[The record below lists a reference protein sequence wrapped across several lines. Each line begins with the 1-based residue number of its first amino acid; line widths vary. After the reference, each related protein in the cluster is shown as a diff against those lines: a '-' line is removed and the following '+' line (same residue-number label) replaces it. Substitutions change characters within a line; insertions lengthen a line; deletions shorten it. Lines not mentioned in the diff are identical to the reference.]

1 MASAWWS
8 VLYLCQKVY
17 LMRCDI
23 SLLKYLC
30 VGIINSIFGYVIIFI
45 LFYVGIIAEVSNFI
59 GYFIS
64 IFISFYLNKYYSFKD
79 ETKSKL
85 QILKFIISMG
95 VSYTFNLIIMS
106 FSYRVC
112 CINVYTSQ
120 ILGNLA
126 YLFVGYILSKRWV
139 FIKVNEVR
147 FS

>member
-1 MASAWWS
+1 M
-8 VLYLCQKVY
+8 Y
-17 LMRCDI
+17 DI

-30 VGIINSIFGYVIIFI
+30 VGIVNSILGYAIIFI
-45 LFYVGIIAEVSNFI
+45 LIYVGVIAEISNFL
-59 GYFIS
+59 GYFIA
-64 IFISFYLNKYYSFKD
+64 IFVSFYLNKYFTFND
-79 ETKSKL
+79 EVKNKL

-126 YLFVGYILSKRWV
+126 YLSVGYILSKRWV
-139 FIKVNEVR
+139 FIKVNEAR
-147 FS
+147 FSWNV